1 MVCDTCRYWCGQ
13 KYIVISYTRY
23 YRPLVYHHFCFNRI
37 LNLQVRYLPLKIEI
51 LLENDNSYML
61 LKTLITFTSNLIEMT
76 VSTNVSLNSCKQ
88 YICTTIFQKYV
99 RIFKTGKWD
108 TVVAKSYFCYFPC
121 LLAWNATFIPQ
132 LGEFDDDAF
141 ILFFFRL
148 KIHVFVVRIK
158 WSKDT
163 WFYFTIWNTQ
173 YLYHNYF

>member
-76 VSTNVSLNSCKQ
+76 VSTNVQTVYLHYNISKIRKGFQNWKMRHCCSKIVFLLFSLFIGLECNFYS
-88 YICTTIFQKYV
+88 TTW
-99 RIFKTGKWD
+99 RIWRWCFSI
-108 TVVAKSYFCYFPC
+108 VFFP
-121 LLAWNATFIPQ
+121 
-132 LGEFDDDAF
+132 
-141 ILFFFRL
+141 RL

-163 WFYFTIWNTQ
+163 WFYFMIWNTQ

>member
-1 MVCDTCRYWCGQ
+1 M
-13 KYIVISYTRY
+13 
-23 YRPLVYHHFCFNRI
+23 
-37 LNLQVRYLPLKIEI
+37 RYLPLKIEI
-51 LLENDNSYML
+51 LLENDNSCIL

-99 RIFKTGKWD
+99 RVFKTGKWD
-108 TVVAKSYFCYFPC
+108 TVVCSKTVFLLFSLFIGLECNFYSTTWRIWRWCFSIVFFP
-121 LLAWNATFIPQ
+121 
-132 LGEFDDDAF
+132 
-141 ILFFFRL
+141 RL

-163 WFYFTIWNTQ
+163 WFYFMIWNTQ

>member
-99 RIFKTGKWD
+99 RVFKTGKWD
-108 TVVAKSYFCYFPC
+108 TVVAKPYFLLFSLFIGLECNFYSTTWRIWRWCFSIVFFPVSRYMY
-121 LLAWNATFIPQ
+121 LLS
-132 LGEFDDDAF
+132 G
-141 ILFFFRL
+141 
-148 KIHVFVVRIK
+148 
-158 WSKDT
+158 
-163 WFYFTIWNTQ
+163 
-173 YLYHNYF
+173 